1 MDSTERRRRNA
12 KRLERRR
19 NRLGMLVITFVVCLL
34 FFVLLSEGV
43 RLRAQIVTND
53 EETQMLQDAIAA
65 EKERADGMDSIR
77 EYVESEEFIKE
88 TARLRFGLVEDGD
101 ILFRPAE

>member
-12 KRLERRR
+12 KRLARRR

-53 EETQMLQDAIAA
+53 EETQMLQDAITA
-65 EKERADGMDSIR
+65 EKERAEGMESIR

-88 TARLRFGLVEDGD
+88 TARARFGLVEDGD